1 MLHGKHFQNG
11 SDTLVIVFQNAAKP
25 LNDAIPAIYND
36 EIDQTQVSE
45 MHARYTW
52 IKFAERVNHV
62 DYLFIQDHFSKVY
75 GWYFID
81 SGKMI
86 YEELNIEIS
95 QFIQKYHYKKVIAF
109 GSSKGGTGALLYGLI
124 NPFITDVFSL
134 VPQIRVADYINTL
147 CPNEKSLFFANDAIF
162 EQKVNNLFFSPQI
175 YQQKPSCKIYFY
187 TGLQDIQFADLL
199 EYRTFLRQQNV
210 QSTIFLNRG
219 NERHTRLVNQYTPF
233 IFSVLED
240 LIQGEK
246 RQIVQHAVEIGADS
260 YILKAE

>member
-1 MLHGKHFQNG
+1 MLHGKHFKNG

-25 LNDAIPAIYND
+25 LNDAIPAIYNH
-36 EIDQTQVSE
+36 EIKETQVSA
-45 MHARYTW
+45 MHNRYTW
-52 IKFAERVNHV
+52 IKFAERVNYV
-62 DYLFIQDHFSKVY
+62 DYFFIQDYFSSVY

-81 SGKMI
+81 AGKLI
-86 YEELNIEIS
+86 YEELNEELS
-95 QFIQKYHYKKVIAF
+95 QFIQTNRYKKVIAF

-147 CPNEKSLFFANDAIF
+147 CPNEKSLFFADNAHF
-162 EQKVNNLFFSPQI
+162 EQQVNNLFFSPQM
-175 YQQKPSCKIYFY
+175 YTQKPSSRISFY
-187 TGLQDIQFADLL
+187 TGLYDIQFTDLL
-199 EYRTFLRQQNV
+199 EYRTFLREQDI
-210 QSTIFLNRG
+210 QSKIFVNRG

-240 LIQGEK
+240 LIREEK
-246 RQIVQHAVEIGADS
+246 RQMMQHAVEIGIDS